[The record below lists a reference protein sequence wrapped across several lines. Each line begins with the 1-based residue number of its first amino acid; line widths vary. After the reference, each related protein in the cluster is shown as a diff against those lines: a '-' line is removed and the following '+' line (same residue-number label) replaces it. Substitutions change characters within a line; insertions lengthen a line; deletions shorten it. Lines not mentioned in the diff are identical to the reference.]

1 MPTGG
6 ATLVGMTAVL
16 DGPLRTPAATAPTAP
31 ALAGLNVPALTAP
44 EPTVPAPA
52 DGGPAVAGA
61 PLPEPAVSEAT
72 VVGAAVSGVA
82 TVGTNVSEA
91 AVPRATV
98 RGAIVPEATVVEAT
112 LVEATLV
119 APSIAAPIGPAPRLR
134 PARCR
139 PAAAGTSP
147 GTGAPRVPRL
157 PDHPDARVV
166 VVRALRLACEVLDG
180 RRPFAHL
187 AAHAEPV
194 VLRYWR
200 AAAATRRSA
209 SPTRIGHPHLQH
221 PCDGAAEV
229 ATALVVGGRPRALA
243 ARFDLVDGK
252 WRWTAV
258 RLG

>member
-1 MPTGG
+1 MALGG

-16 DGPLRTPAATAPTAP
+16 DGPLRPPAAPGPVLAGRTAP
-31 ALAGLNVPALTAP
+31 ALIAP
-44 EPTVPAPA
+44 EATVAAPA
-52 DGGPAVAGA
+52 VGGPA
-61 PLPEPAVSEAT
+61 
-72 VVGAAVSGVA
+72 
-82 TVGTNVSEA
+82 
-91 AVPRATV
+91 
-98 RGAIVPEATVVEAT
+98 VVEAT
-112 LVEATLV
+112 LPAATVV
-119 APSIAAPIGPAPRLR
+119 APSTAAPIGPAPRLR

-139 PAAAGTSP
+139 PAAAGMSP
-147 GTGAPRVPRL
+147 APGAPRVPRL

-243 ARFDLVDGK
+243 ARFDLVDGR

>member
-1 MPTGG
+1 VALGG

-16 DGPLRTPAATAPTAP
+16 DGPLRPPAAPGRAP
-31 ALAGLNVPALTAP
+31 AGRTAPALTAP
-44 EPTVPAPA
+44 EATVAAPA
-52 DGGPAVAGA
+52 VGGPAVVEAA
-61 PLPEPAVSEAT
+61 LPAAT
-72 VVGAAVSGVA
+72 VV
-82 TVGTNVSEA
+82 
-91 AVPRATV
+91 
-98 RGAIVPEATVVEAT
+98 
-112 LVEATLV
+112 
-119 APSIAAPIGPAPRLR
+119 APSTAALIGPAPRLR

-139 PAAAGTSP
+139 PAAAGMSP
-147 GTGAPRVPRL
+147 APGAPRVPRL

-243 ARFDLVDGK
+243 ARFDLVDGR

>member
-1 MPTGG
+1 MALGG

-16 DGPLRTPAATAPTAP
+16 DGPLRTPAAPGPAP
-31 ALAGLNVPALTAP
+31 AGRTAPALTAP

-52 DGGPAVAGA
+52 VGGP
-61 PLPEPAVSEAT
+61 T
-72 VVGAAVSGVA
+72 VVGAPLAGP
-82 TVGTNVSEA
+82 TL
-91 AVPRATV
+91 PRATV
-98 RGAIVPEATVVEAT
+98 LGAAAS
-112 LVEATLV
+112 

-139 PAAAGTSP
+139 PAAAGGSP
-147 GTGAPRVPRL
+147 RTGAPRVPRL

-243 ARFDLVDGK
+243 ARFDLVDGR